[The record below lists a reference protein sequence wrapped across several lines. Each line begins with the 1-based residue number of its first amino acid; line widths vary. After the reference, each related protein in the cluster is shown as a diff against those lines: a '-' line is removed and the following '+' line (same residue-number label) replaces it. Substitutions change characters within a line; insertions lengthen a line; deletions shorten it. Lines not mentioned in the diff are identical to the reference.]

1 MGATTEP
8 ADLSVIIVGSGFAGL
23 CMAIRLQQ
31 SGVSD
36 FMVLER
42 EGDVGGVWRDNTY
55 PGIACDIESHLYS
68 YSFAPNP
75 DWSRTFAPQ
84 REILAYLRRCADT
97 FGVRPKIRFRCGVVA
112 ATFDE
117 EGGRWRVETS
127 DGSTFTARV
136 LVSGSGHALSKPIL
150 PDLPGLASFAGPAFH
165 SARWDH
171 TVDLAGKHVAVIGTG
186 ASAIQIIPS
195 IAPVVASLLVM
206 QRTPPWVL
214 PRNERPIDER
224 TRARLRRYPFWQKL
238 LRGWL
243 YLRHELMAYGVVR
256 RPAVLR
262 LASRVVRRLIA
273 ARVKDPVLRDKVT
286 PRYTLGCKRVLL
298 SDDYYAAL
306 GRANVTVCTEA
317 ITEVQ
322 PGGLGTADGA
332 LHPVDVLV
340 FATGFEAAEGSPPF
354 AIRGRG
360 GQGLAEAWRD
370 GIGAD
375 LGTAVAGFPNFF
387 LLLGPNVGLGH
398 SSMVYMIESQVA
410 YVLDAVLTL
419 RARDLRSVEV
429 RREVEARYN
438 EALQRRL
445 AGTVWQTGG
454 CTSWYQRRDGRNTT
468 LWPGYTFEFR
478 RRTRRFDA
486 ESYQLV
492 GR

>member
-1 MGATTEP
+1 MTEQTQP
-8 ADLSVIIVGSGFAGL
+8 ADLSVVIVGSGFAGL
-23 CMAIRLQQ
+23 CMAIRLLQ

-36 FMVLER
+36 FLVLER
-42 EGDVGGVWRDNTY
+42 AGDVGGVWRDNTY

-75 DWSRTFAPQ
+75 DWSRTFASQ
-84 REILAYLRRCADT
+84 REILEYLRACADT
-97 FGVRPKIRFRCGVVA
+97 FGVRPKIRFNCGVVA

-117 EGGRWRVETS
+117 PGGRWRVETS
-127 DGSTFTARV
+127 DGGTLTARV

-171 TVDLAGKHVAVIGTG
+171 SVDLAGKRVAVIGTG

-206 QRTPPWVL
+206 QRTAPWVM
-214 PRNERPIDER
+214 PRNERPIAEA
-224 TRARLRRYPFWQKL
+224 TRARFRRHPWLQKL

-243 YLRHELMAYGVVR
+243 YLRHEVLAYGFVR

-262 LASRVVRRLIA
+262 LASRVVRRMIA
-273 ARVKDPVLRDKVT
+273 ARVKDPALREKVT

-306 GRANVTVCTEA
+306 GRDNVELCTEA
-317 ITEVQ
+317 ITDVR
-322 PGGLGTADGA
+322 PAAVCTANGA
-332 LHPVDVLV
+332 VHPVDALV
-340 FATGFEAAEGSPPF
+340 FATGFEAAEGSLPF
-354 AIRGRG
+354 AIRGRRG
-360 GQGLAEAWRD
+360 EDLADAWRD
-370 GIGAD
+370 GIAAY
-375 LGTAVAGFPNFF
+375 LGTAVAGFPNLF

-410 YVLDAVLTL
+410 YILDAILTL

-438 EALQRRL
+438 EELQRRL
-445 AGTVWQTGG
+445 ARTVWQTGG

-492 GR
+492 GL